1 MKNLFLMH
9 IRQRKVIIH
18 IHMAMYVF
26 TFSMVIFYLHFTH
39 ALQLRQ
45 IRVDFVN
52 QVHFQILDSAL
63 ERRMQQCC
71 FSDRCVICLTD
82 RLWGAQWDLRC
93 MISSHCHIVASA
105 SPPWMVWRMTSR
117 LAHTSCLGRMNLI
130 IYYAEHQHPT
140 TGGLTLV

>member
-1 MKNLFLMH
+1 
-9 IRQRKVIIH
+9 
-18 IHMAMYVF
+18 
-26 TFSMVIFYLHFTH
+26 
-39 ALQLRQ
+39 
-45 IRVDFVN
+45 
-52 QVHFQILDSAL
+52 
-63 ERRMQQCC
+63 MQQCC

-93 MISSHCHIVASA
+93 MVSSHCYIVASA

-140 TGGLTLV
+140 TGGLTLVSCHSPLQTLRFHVVGMYADESVGSRQVRRRNFSSATRFTWHGQVIHTCMASDELQNCLLYIR